1 MKYKVD
7 QPRKDCF
14 KKLHSNM
21 NEKFDCSRYIA
32 TPVARKMQQKLLK
45 QFFCLL
51 QNSALFVSFYLAA
64 VATTA
69 QHATKEKAK

>member
-1 MKYKVD
+1 MKYKAD

-32 TPVARKMQQKLLK
+32 NKATICNNVANNMQQKEL
-45 QFFCLL
+45 
-51 QNSALFVSFYLAA
+51 N
-64 VATTA
+64 
-69 QHATKEKAK
+69 